1 MNKGRIGRKGLLKEE
16 VLIMRYQALTRI
28 LILFVGC
35 VLIYGCFTSDSTG
48 DAEDTGTTPT
58 TTEEPAV
65 IVVAASQDS
74 IAFDSTTPVTATL
87 YDDNGN
93 GMSGLVVEFTL
104 DRPDLASITA
114 SATSN
119 DAGVATATFRSRTL
133 SGEVQV
139 SATVGTV
146 TSATPKT
153 IVIYD
158 GATPSNITLSS
169 NPTAVVFGGTATI
182 TATVQD
188 SEGSSVANGTQVVFE
203 INNSNFGTVTGTAT
217 TNAGVATATFTAAST
232 SGTAVISARSGTA
245 TASVDVII
253 LSAEASSI
261 EFVSATPDRVALA
274 GSGVNETSIVQFRV
288 KSSGGDPVEGETVT
302 ITMVGP
308 NGGEYIDSSDDGTP
322 KHIVV
327 SSNASGI
334 AQVVLNSGTV
344 AGPVTLS
351 ASITVD
357 GITVTVNSSVVSIG
371 GGVPSA
377 KRFTSAVTI
386 RNLPGLEILN
396 RTTDIT
402 AYLADRFGN
411 YNILTGTTVSFVC
424 EIGLTIDTAT
434 VTLAE
439 DGLATVTART
449 QNEPEDV
456 NPLSWETDL
465 QAYVLANYGYT
476 TTGHPRDG
484 LCSIMVYTKGE
495 EHFDDTNANGT
506 FDSGEAF
513 VDTYDDPF
521 CDYDDD
527 DAYSPYAGSYPPAD
541 PPDLYIDSDPQ
552 NGVYDGMNGIWDNSK
567 NIFMNYPIL
576 ITGRPSLISSDQTSF
591 ELDDAGQLSL
601 TFIVADI
608 NLNQMPAGATIAFAV
623 TGDIKISQSPSTFT
637 DSNAIG
643 YDMASHLALL
653 KKTVIIEDASEES
666 WCDPKPA
673 AVTMTVTWEG
683 QTYQYSIFG
692 TSDHNPRF
700 CEEE

>member
-1 MNKGRIGRKGLLKEE
+1 MRLQ
-16 VLIMRYQALTRI
+16 LIRLFV
-28 LILFVGC
+28 LFVGC
-35 VLIYGCFTSDSTG
+35 ALIYGCFSSDSTG
-48 DAEDTGTTPT
+48 DVADPGTPAAV
-58 TTEEPAV
+58 TETPAV

-74 IAFDSTTPVTATL
+74 IAFNSTTQVTATL
-87 YDDNGN
+87 YDDNGT
-93 GMSGLVVEFTL
+93 GMPGISVVFTL
-104 DRPDLASITA
+104 DRPEIASITA
-114 SATSN
+114 SAASN
-119 DAGVATATFRSRTL
+119 NSGVATVTFTSRSL

-146 TSATPKT
+146 TSATPKV

-158 GATPSNITLSS
+158 GTIPSSITVSS

-182 TATVQD
+182 TATVLD
-188 SEGSSVANGTQVVFE
+188 SAGSAVANGTQVVFE
-203 INNSNFGTVTGTAT
+203 VDNSNFGAATGTAA
-217 TNAGVATATFTAAST
+217 TNSGVATATFTAGTT
-232 SGTAVISARSGTA
+232 SGIVTISASAGTA
-245 TASVDVII
+245 TASTTITI
-253 LSAEASSI
+253 LNEEASSI
-261 EFVSATPDRVALA
+261 EFVSATPDRIALA
-274 GSGVNETSIVQFRV
+274 GSGVNETSIIQFRV
-288 KSSGGDPVEGETVT
+288 KSSGGEPVEGETVT
-302 ITMVGP
+302 VAMVGP
-308 NGGEYIDSSDDGTP
+308 NGGEYIDSSNDGTP
-322 KHIVV
+322 DQIVI

-334 AQVVLNSGTV
+334 AQVILNSGGV

-357 GITVTVNSSVVSIG
+357 GTTITVNSSVVSIG

-377 KRFTSAVTI
+377 KRFTSAVTV

-424 EIGLTIDTAT
+424 ETGLTIDTAT

-456 NPLSWETDL
+456 TPLSWETDL

-484 LCSIMVYTKGE
+484 LCSILVYTKGE
-495 EHFDDTNANGT
+495 EHFDDANANGMY
-506 FDSGEAF
+506 DSGETII
-513 VDTYDDPF
+513 DTFDDPF

-527 DAYSPYAGSYPPAD
+527 DVYSAYAGPYPPAD
-541 PPDLYIDSDPQ
+541 PPDLYIDSEPQ
-552 NGVYDGMNGIWDNSK
+552 NGVYDGKNGIWDSSK

-576 ITGRPSLISSDQTSF
+576 ITGRPSLVSSDDTTF
-591 ELDDAGQLSL
+591 ALDDAGQLSL

-608 NLNQMPAGATIAFAV
+608 NLNQLPAGATIAFNV
-623 TGDIKISQSPSTFT
+623 TGKIKISQAPSSFP

-643 YDMASHLALL
+643 YSEASHLSLL
-653 KKTVIIEDASEES
+653 KKTVIIEDSEPQLS
-666 WCDPKPA
+666 WCDPIPA
-673 AVTMTVTWEG
+673 AVSISITWEG
-683 QTYQYSIFG
+683 QIFQHTVFG
-692 TSDHNPRF
+692 TSDNNPIF
-700 CEEE
+700 VDPDDPADCPQ